1 KVNVGSL
8 KKLDTPTLKP
18 SSAAL
23 KPVEAS
29 VLKPAST
36 TLMPSNAPVLKP
48 ASTSMKPANNV
59 LIPDT
64 NNVVSDVISLTDIA
78 KEELAEQKSEEE

>member
-1 KVNVGSL
+1 M
-8 KKLDTPTLKP
+8 
-18 SSAAL
+18 
-23 KPVEAS
+23 
-29 VLKPAST
+29 ST

-48 ASTSMKPANNV
+48 VSASASMKPANNV

-64 NNVVSDVISLTDIA
+64 NNIVSDVISLTDIA